1 MKKTVNKEEFIE
13 GFVRM
18 GRKDNFTV
26 KALEAMYDALIGIE
40 EDVGIEM
47 EYDVIAIC
55 CDYSQYKTKN
65 EAAKDMGCSVEDLI
79 ILCECPEFVV
89 VINI

>member
-55 CDYSQYKTKN
+55 CEYSQYKTKN

-79 ILCECPEFVV
+79 ILCEGPEFVV
-89 VINI
+89 VMNI